1 MGRRLSEDSHLTGNG
16 GMETR
21 GYIGRERGNE
31 GGHFGGDS
39 RNPTLLL
46 FRCIGSCFC
55 RKAWQVKKMA
65 ARLSNGDN
73 KGASKGGA
81 AHELWCQGHC
91 QNALKIRV
99 VTFSQGKARF
109 LSAQPAIISSTVS
122 VSKPAIKFMAM
133 LDFTDGKATLL
144 RPT

>member
-55 RKAWQVKKMA
+55 RKAWQLKKMA

-73 KGASKGGA
+73 KGACKGGA

-91 QNALKIRV
+91 QNALKIRDGN
-99 VTFSQGKARF
+99 FFARQ
-109 LSAQPAIISSTVS
+109 SKIPVCTTAIISSTIS